1 MIAKINQSRP
11 RNIQKWTDRLIE
23 LASFEI
29 KSIRLTDSTSWLVV
43 DGAIRHS
50 SGLFFNI
57 IGAIWE
63 EDSKRS
69 YSQPFIEQREVGSL
83 GFLLLKERS
92 SNKLLVQAKIEPG
105 NVGVVQL
112 APTYQATASNAA
124 RIHGGKQ
131 PLYPTNFYPK
141 SKYLV
146 FETLQSEQGSRFLGK
161 QNRNIL
167 SAVDSWSDTA
177 ETHSW
182 FQVDELLE
190 LLAHDYLVN
199 TDARSVL
206 VCSPWEELVNRKPFG
221 RHSTP
226 FTKDLQKSYQ
236 SRSITKL
243 RKIEADLNFLRSEVH
258 PIRIVDIHKMDAWR
272 LTDYD
277 LKTRGN
283 RPFIVRQIH
292 VTAKIR
298 EVPAWDQ
305 PIIDSNSCGYVDLIC
320 GRKKGTLQFLFRMRR
335 EPGLHDYVELSP
347 TFIQEPGIAL
357 KPKDDLVSRT
367 NGKILIESL
376 QSDEGGRFFQDTN
389 RYRVIDVGD
398 AYEID
403 EGWYWL
409 TLAEI
414 KTLINK
420 GSYFTNESRSA
431 LSLLLQWL

>member
-1 MIAKINQSRP
+1 MTAELKNSRP
-11 RNIQKWTDRLIE
+11 EKIQKWTDHLIE
-23 LASFEI
+23 RSGFEV
-29 KSIRLTDSTSWLVV
+29 KPVKLTDSTNWLVI

-57 IGAIWE
+57 VGVSWDG
-63 EDSKRS
+63 DSRHP

-83 GFLLLKERS
+83 GFLLQKEGSLRQ
-92 SNKLLVQAKIEPG
+92 LLVQAKIEPG

-124 RIHGGKQ
+124 RIHGGRM
-131 PLYPTNFYPK
+131 PLYPTNFSPK
-141 SKYLV
+141 SKRLV

-167 SAVDSWSDTA
+167 SVTDSRFEA
-177 ETHSW
+177 AQTHKW

-190 LLAHDYLVN
+190 LLAYDNLLN

-206 VCSPWEELVNRKPFG
+206 VCSPWEDFVDRRPFS

-226 FTKDLQKSYQ
+226 FAKDLQLSYQ
-236 SRSITKL
+236 SKSAAKL
-243 RKIEADLNFLRSEVH
+243 RKIEVALNLLRSEVH
-258 PIRIVDIHKMDAWR
+258 PIRIIDIDKIYGWQ
-272 LTDYD
+272 LTDYG
-277 LKTRGN
+277 LEAKGGQ
-283 RPFIVRQIH
+283 PFTVRQIQ

-298 EVPAWDQ
+298 EVPTWDQ
-305 PIIDSNSCGYVDLIC
+305 PIIDSKSSGYVDLIC
-320 GRKKGTLQFLFRMRR
+320 GRKMGVLQFLFRQHR

-347 TFIQEPGIAL
+347 AFVQEPGVAATPKNNLAL
-357 KPKDDLVSRT
+357 KTKGEIV
-367 NGKILIESL
+367 IESW

-389 RYRVIDVGD
+389 RYRIIDAGE
-398 AYEID
+398 AYEVD
-403 EGWYWL
+403 KEWCWL

-414 KTLINK
+414 KALISK